1 MSSRMASRVSAL
13 VAKYG
18 GVTLVELHAFD
29 DVEGGLDG
37 LGFFDGDRAVLAHAI
52 HGFGDDV
59 TDGLVPVGGDGGD
72 LLDFLAVLD
81 LLGDHGEFLDDGFGG
96 LVDATLDEDRVGAG
110 GDETEAFLVDGF
122 GQDGRGGGTIA
133 GLVGGLGGHF
143 AHHLGAHVLVGIV
156 EFDLLGDGDAVLGDL
171 RGAELLVDHHIAALG
186 TEGDLD
192 GAGEDGDAVEHLAA
206 RGFVEQN
213 LLLGHVG
220 VV

>member
-1 MSSRMASRVSAL
+1 MPSTTSRVVSM
-13 VAKYG
+13 
-18 GVTLVELHAFD
+18 
-29 DVEGGLDG
+29 
-37 LGFFDGDRAVLAHAI
+37 VLASST
-52 HGFGDDV
+52 V
-59 TDGLVPVGGDGGD
+59 MVPS
-72 LLDFLAVLD
+72 
-81 LLGDHGEFLDDGFGG
+81 
-96 LVDATLDEDRVGAG
+96 
-110 GDETEAFLVDGF
+110 
-122 GQDGRGGGTIA
+122 
-133 GLVGGLGGHF
+133 F